1 MTHERTA
8 MHATTMHDLILHHY
22 PMSPFAEKARLML
35 GHKGLVW
42 YSVHIPTVMPKPDV
56 VALTGGY
63 RKTPL
68 LQIGADIYCDTALIA
83 DVLEHREPE
92 PPLFPVHA
100 RGLSRAVAQWAD
112 SSLFWASMGYTLSP
126 KGAAKMF
133 AGLPPGEGQA
143 FAADRATMRQN
154 MTLLRPAD
162 ATSAYRSY
170 LRRLANMLDDQPYL
184 LGEVPC
190 IADFAAYHPLW
201 FTRKLNPGMAS
212 ILDATPDVLEWMDRL
227 AAIGHGRSERLSSAD
242 AVGIAHA
249 ATPEPI
255 KADEVFQDDHG
266 IALGSRVSIAAEA
279 FGTETSEG
287 VLLAAT
293 RTRYTIERHDDRTG
307 TVHVH
312 FPRVGYVLREV
323 KA

>member
-1 MTHERTA
+1 

-35 GHKGLVW
+35 GLKDLAWH
-42 YSVHIPTVMPKPDV
+42 SVHIPAVMPKPDV
-56 VALTGGY
+56 IALTGGY

-83 DVLEHREPE
+83 DVLEHRVAE
-92 PPLFPVHA
+92 PPLFPAHA
-100 RGLSRAVAQWAD
+100 RGLSRTVAQWAD

-126 KGAAKMF
+126 KGANALF
-133 AGLPPGEGQA
+133 ADQPDQGQA
-143 FAADRATMRQN
+143 FASDRAAMRQN

-190 IADFAAYHPLW
+190 IADMAAYHPLW
-201 FTRKLNPGMAS
+201 FTRTLNPGMSS
-212 ILDATPDVLEWMDRL
+212 ILDAAPDVLEWMDRI
-227 AAIGHGRSERLSSAD
+227 ASIGHGHPQRMSSAD

-249 ATPEPI
+249 ATPEPV
-255 KADEVFQDDHG
+255 KPDEVFQDDHG
-266 IALGSRVSIAAEA
+266 IAPGSRVTIAAEA

-293 RTRYTIERHDDRTG
+293 RTRYTIERHDERAG

>member
-1 MTHERTA
+1 

-35 GHKGLVW
+35 GLKDLAWH
-42 YSVHIPTVMPKPDV
+42 SVHIPAVMPKPDV
-56 VALTGGY
+56 IALTGGY
-63 RKTPL
+63 RKTPV

-83 DVLEHREPE
+83 DVLEHRVAE

-126 KGAAKMF
+126 KGAKALF
-133 AGLPPGEGQA
+133 ASSPDEAQA
-143 FAADRATMRQN
+143 FAADRAAMRQN

-190 IADFAAYHPLW
+190 IADLAAYHPLW
-201 FTRKLNPGMAS
+201 FTRTLNPGMAS

-227 AAIGHGRSERLSSAD
+227 AAIGHGHLKRMDSAE

-255 KADEVFQDDHG
+255 KPDEVFQDDHG
-266 IALGSRVSIAAEA
+266 IPLGSRVTIAAEA

-293 RTRYTIERHDDRTG
+293 RTRYTIERQHERVG

>member
-1 MTHERTA
+1 MTPETQA

-42 YSVHIPTVMPKPDV
+42 HSVHIPAVMPKPDV

-162 ATSAYRSY
+162 ATCAYRSY
-170 LRRLANMLDDQPYL
+170 LRRLANMLDEQPYL

-201 FTRKLNPGMAS
+201 FTRKLNPGLAD
-212 ILDATPDVLEWMDRL
+212 ILD
-227 AAIGHGRSERLSSAD
+227 
-242 AVGIAHA
+242 

-255 KADEVFQDDHG
+255 KAEEVFQDDHG
-266 IALGSRVSIAAEA
+266 IPLGSRVTIAAEA

-293 RTRYTIERHDDRTG
+293 RTRYTIERHDDRAG

>member
-1 MTHERTA
+1 

-22 PMSPFAEKARLML
+22 PSSPFAEKARLML
-35 GHKGLVW
+35 GLKDLVW
-42 YSVHIPTVMPKPDV
+42 HSVHIPMVLPKPDV
-56 VALTGGY
+56 IALTGGY

-83 DVLEHREPE
+83 DVLEHRVAEPA
-92 PPLFPVHA
+92 LFPPHA
-100 RGLSRAVAQWAD
+100 RGLSRTVAQWAD
-112 SSLFWASMGYTLSP
+112 SSLFWASMAYTLSP
-126 KGAAKMF
+126 KGAKALF
-133 AGLPPGEGQA
+133 GDSPDQGQA
-143 FAADRATMRQN
+143 FASDRAAMRQN

-170 LRRLANMLDDQPYL
+170 LRRLANMLDEQPCL

-190 IADFAAYHPLW
+190 IADLAAYHPLW
-201 FTRKLNPGMAS
+201 FTRRLNPGMAS
-212 ILDATPDVLEWMDRL
+212 ILDATPDVLEWMDRI
-227 AAIGHGRSERLSSAD
+227 AAIGHGHPQRMASED
-242 AVGIAHA
+242 AIGIAHA

-255 KADEVFQDDHG
+255 KPDEVFQDDHG
-266 IALGSRVSIAAEA
+266 IALGSRVTIAAEA

-293 RTRYTIERHDDRTG
+293 RTRYTIERHDDRAG

>member
-1 MTHERTA
+1 

-35 GHKGLVW
+35 GLKDLAWH
-42 YSVHIPTVMPKPDV
+42 SVHIPSVMPKPDV
-56 VALTGGY
+56 IALTGGY

-83 DVLEHREPE
+83 DVLEHRVAE
-92 PPLFPVHA
+92 PPLFPATA
-100 RGLSRAVAQWAD
+100 RGLARAVAQWAD
-112 SSLFWASMGYTLSP
+112 TQLFWASMAYTLSP
-126 KGAAKMF
+126 KGAAAMF
-133 AGLPPGEGQA
+133 ANLPAGEGQA
-143 FAADRATMRQN
+143 FATDRAAMRQN
-154 MTLLRPAD
+154 MTLLRPGD
-162 ATSAYRSY
+162 GTSAYRSY
-170 LRRLANMLDDQPYL
+170 LRRLANMLDDQPCL

-190 IADFAAYHPLW
+190 IADLAAYHPLW
-201 FTRKLNPGMAS
+201 FTRKLNPGLAD
-212 ILDATPDVLEWMDRL
+212 ILDATPDVLEWMDRI
-227 AAIGHGRSERLSSAD
+227 AAIGQGHPQRMKSAD
-242 AVGIAHA
+242 ALGIARA

-255 KADEVFQDDHG
+255 APDEVFQDDHG
-266 IALGSRVSIAAEA
+266 IALGSRVTLAAEA

-293 RTRYTIERHDDRTG
+293 RTRYTIERHDDRVG

>member
-1 MTHERTA
+1 

-35 GHKGLVW
+35 GLKDLAWH
-42 YSVHIPTVMPKPDV
+42 SVHIPAVMPKPDV

-83 DVLEHREPE
+83 DVLEHRVAE
-92 PPLFPVHA
+92 PPLFPPHA

-112 SSLFWASMGYTLSP
+112 SSLFWASMGHTLSP
-126 KGAAKMF
+126 KGAKALF
-133 AGLPPGEGQA
+133 GDSPDQGQA
-143 FAADRATMRQN
+143 FASDRAAMRQN

-190 IADFAAYHPLW
+190 IADLAAYHPLW
-201 FTRKLNPGMAS
+201 FTRTLNAGMAS
-212 ILDATPDVLEWMDRL
+212 ILDATPDVLEWMDRI
-227 AAIGHGRSERLSSAD
+227 ATIGHGHPQRMKSED
-242 AVGIAHA
+242 AIGIAHA
-249 ATPEPI
+249 ATPEPL
-255 KADEVFQDDHG
+255 KPDEVFQDDHG
-266 IALGSRVSIAAEA
+266 IALGSRVTIAAEA

-293 RTRYTIERHDDRTG
+293 RTRYTIERHDERAG